1 MDARDPMVNKVSNHL
16 QPWHR
21 LEGKVV
27 MVTDASSAL
36 GRDFCLNLAKAGS
49 NIIVAAC
56 RTHRL
61 NSLSLSATKSTT
73 LHLP

>member
-16 QPWHR
+16 QPWHH

-27 MVTDASSAL
+27 MVTRASSAL
-36 GRDFCLNLAKAGS
+36 GRDFCLDLAKVGS
-49 NIIVAAC
+49 NIIAAAR
-56 RTHRL
+56 RTHHL
-61 NSLSLSATKSTT
+61 NSLSPTKSTT

>member
-1 MDARDPMVNKVSNHL
+1 MPDTQWWKKTYNHL

-27 MVTDASSAL
+27 MVTGASSAL
-36 GRDFCLNLAKAGS
+36 GGDFCLDLAKAGS
-49 NIIVAAC
+49 NIIAAAR
-56 RTHRL
+56 RTHHL
-61 NSLSLSATKSTT
+61 NSLSPTKSTT

>member
-27 MVTDASSAL
+27 MVTGTSSA
-36 GRDFCLNLAKAGS
+36 S
-49 NIIVAAC
+49 AA
-56 RTHRL
+56 TSVSTSPKPAPTSSPL
-61 NSLSLSATKSTT
+61 LVGPIASTLSATKSTT

>member
-27 MVTDASSAL
+27 MVIGASSAL
-36 GRDFCLNLAKAGS
+36 GRDFCLDLAKAGS
-49 NIIVAAC
+49 NIIAVAR

-61 NSLSLSATKSTT
+61 NSLFATKSTT